1 MVLWAVPL
9 VFRYVPTS
17 GFSCFRWEVVVD
29 GVLVLVVFPVS
40 SGFVQVGIIWFLDVV
55 ILWI

>member
-1 MVLWAVPL
+1 MPL

-17 GFSCFRWEVVVD
+17 GFSCFRWVVVMD
-29 GVLVLVVFPVS
+29 GVLVLVVFSVR
-40 SGFVQVGIIWFLDVV
+40 SGFVQVGIIWFLGVA